1 MTDTTIKASFSR
13 FGELKTLLRHT
24 FKFKGKEYLNGN
36 ISLYFTKLTHQLP
49 DRMNQN
55 PTGKHETI
63 FKIQFNPKINEE
75 LPELES
81 SDKEEEENMEEVEKE
96 PTEEPPTSET
106 TTAQQ
111 QSSKPSTKSQKSKS
125 PKTKSNTP
133 TSVST
138 IRDFYQKNFVFT
150 NTANPVESI
159 SSLLFY
165 VVPKS

>member
-1 MTDTTIKASFSR
+1 MDHFEYLSIHPITTKHGLIQFHSKDEKQIKVILLGLDPRMTDTTIKASFSR

-75 LPELES
+75 LPEIES
-81 SDKEEEENMEEVEKE
+81 SDIV
-96 PTEEPPTSET
+96 
-106 TTAQQ
+106 
-111 QSSKPSTKSQKSKS
+111 
-125 PKTKSNTP
+125 
-133 TSVST
+133 
-138 IRDFYQKNFVFT
+138 
-150 NTANPVESI
+150 
-159 SSLLFY
+159 
-165 VVPKS
+165 

>member
-1 MTDTTIKASFSR
+1 MDHFEYFSIHPITTKHGLIQFHSKDEKQIKVTLLGLDPRMTDTTIKASFSR

-24 FKFKGKEYLNGN
+24 FKFKRKEYLNGN

-96 PTEEPPTSET
+96 
-106 TTAQQ
+106 Q
-111 QSSKPSTKSQKSKS
+111 
-125 PKTKSNTP
+125 
-133 TSVST
+133 
-138 IRDFYQKNFVFT
+138 QKN
-150 NTANPVESI
+150 
-159 SSLLFY
+159 LQHQ
-165 VVPKS
+165 